1 MALKIHFTLNN
12 FLAHYFF
19 DYFHWSSQQGVL
31 FDYGVKVPF
40 FLLMIFW
47 LFSSHD
53 LLRGAK
59 E

>member
-19 DYFHWSSQQGVL
+19 DYFHWSSQQGAL

-40 FLLMIFW
+40 FFIYD
-47 LFSSHD
+47 LFGYFIS
-53 LLRGAK
+53 
-59 E
+59 